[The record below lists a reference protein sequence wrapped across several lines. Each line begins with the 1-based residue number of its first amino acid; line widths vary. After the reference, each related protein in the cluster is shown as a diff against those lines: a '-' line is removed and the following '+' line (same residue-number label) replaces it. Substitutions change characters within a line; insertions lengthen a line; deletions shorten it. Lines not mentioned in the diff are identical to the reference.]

1 MKRSTIP
8 GTLYSDI
15 QLTYV
20 HSIKRLRD
28 YVLMFN
34 PMVKRFQICSQVDK
48 WVVILNFKK
57 ISITKNY
64 STLMVFEDTITK
76 KLTKLRDD
84 SGFVLR
90 TFQKF

>member
-1 MKRSTIP
+1 M
-8 GTLYSDI
+8 
-15 QLTYV
+15 
-20 HSIKRLRD
+20 
-28 YVLMFN
+28 N
-34 PMVKRFQICSQVDK
+34 
-48 WVVILNFKK
+48 ILNFKK